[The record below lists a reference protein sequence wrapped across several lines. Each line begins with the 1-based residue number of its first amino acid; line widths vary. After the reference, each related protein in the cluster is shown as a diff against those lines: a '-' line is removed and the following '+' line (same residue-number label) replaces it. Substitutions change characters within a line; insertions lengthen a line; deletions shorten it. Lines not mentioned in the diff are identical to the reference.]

1 MFSKS
6 TCCNCS
12 KNNGEKRR
20 EKWEGKRER
29 ERRLNTKI
37 LMACNLIQI
46 LQNVER
52 WLIRWI
58 NRICA
63 AMAGF
68 LLEFWSKFRSLTES
82 ADVSLPPRSDI
93 LWVLFGRPM
102 SFPFLYSFCS
112 NCRRPQFGYGAYD
125 WHWLESWQ
133 TNCVVWLPFSPFF
146 SICCFL

>member
-82 ADVSLPPRSDI
+82 ADVSLPPGLI
-93 LWVLFGRPM
+93 FCGCFLGGPCH
-102 SFPFLYSFCS
+102 FPFYTPFARTAGDHSS
-112 NCRRPQFGYGAYD
+112 VTVRMIDID
-125 WHWLESWQ
+125 WSPGKQ
-133 TNCVVWLPFSPFF
+133 TVWFDFLFPYFF
-146 SICCFL
+146 RFCCFL